1 MTNEANPSGDAE
13 FEAMRAVYAALKG
26 LDKDGQNRVLVYV
39 CQRLSLVR
47 PSETQSPARTPPD
60 RDREPAP
67 EVSSDVSQQG
77 NDDADGISPVAQKW
91 IRRNGLKSAQLS
103 ALFSLGGDEID
114 LVATSIPGKSRADR
128 VRSVMLLKGIAAYL
142 SSGAARVSDDKL
154 REACAHYD
162 AYDVTNFTKQLK
174 AIAAE
179 ATGTRESGYTL
190 TARGIAQATEL
201 IRQMLA
207 AK

>member
-1 MTNEANPSGDAE
+1 MTDETNPSDDAE
-13 FEAMRAVYAALKG
+13 LQAMRTVYEALKG

-39 CQRLSLVR
+39 CQRLNLAR
-47 PSETQSPARTPPD
+47 PSETPSTRLQPPD
-60 RDREPAP
+60 QPAP
-67 EVSSDVSQQG
+67 HEPSSDLSQQG
-77 NDDADGISPVAQKW
+77 NDDADGISPIALKW
-91 IRRNGLKSAQLS
+91 MRRNGLTSAQLS
-103 ALFSLGGDEID
+103 TLFSLGVDEID
-114 LVATSIPGKSRADR
+114 LVATSIPGKSKVAR

-142 SSGAARVSDDKL
+142 GSGAARVSDDKL

-162 AYDVTNFTKQLK
+162 AYDRTNFTKHLK

-201 IRQMLA
+201 LKQMLRA
-207 AK
+207 E